1 MSKNILLAGMGGQGL
16 VLMTDII
23 CDAAL
28 NADYDVKSNDV
39 VGLSQR
45 GGMVWGNVKIGNK
58 IFSPNIEPSKG
69 DFLIAMEPLEGYR
82 WANILSESGKI
93 IMNTKKINPVIIQQ
107 ENKKYPEKEIENLKE
122 KYKIVKLNAF
132 QKGVEFGTSKV
143 ANVILIGILANNLN
157 EKNINI
163 NKEIWLESIFKYVP
177 KKYKDINKKAF
188 DYGFN
193 YEK

>member
-28 NADYDVKSNDV
+28 NSKYDVKSNDV

-45 GGMVWGNVKIGNK
+45 GGMVWGNVKIGDK
-58 IFSPNIEPSKG
+58 IFSPNIEPSTG

-82 WANILSESGKI
+82 WANILSDNGKI
-93 IMNTKKINPVIIQQ
+93 IMNTKEINPVIIQQ
-107 ENKKYPEKEIENLKE
+107 ENEKYPNEKISKLKK

-132 QKGVEFGTSKV
+132 EKGVEFGTSKV
-143 ANVILIGILANNLN
+143 ANVILIGILANNLDK
-157 EKNINI
+157 EGINI
-163 NKEIWLESIFKYVP
+163 SKETWLESIFKYVP
-177 KKYKDINKKAF
+177 KKYRDVNEKAF

-193 YEK
+193 FE

>member
-45 GGMVWGNVKIGNK
+45 GGMVWGNVKIGDEV
-58 IFSPNIEPSKG
+58 FSPNIEPSKG

-82 WANILSESGKI
+82 WVNILSDNGKI
-93 IMNTKKINPVIIQQ
+93 IMNTKEINPVIIQQ
-107 ENKKYPEKEIENLKE
+107 ESEEYPNKKIDNLKE

-132 QKGVEFGTSKV
+132 KKGVEFGTSKV
-143 ANVILIGILANNLN
+143 ANVILIGILAKNLN

-163 NKEIWLESIFKYVP
+163 DKEIWLDSIFKYVP

-188 DYGFN
+188 EYGFN
-193 YEK
+193 YEN